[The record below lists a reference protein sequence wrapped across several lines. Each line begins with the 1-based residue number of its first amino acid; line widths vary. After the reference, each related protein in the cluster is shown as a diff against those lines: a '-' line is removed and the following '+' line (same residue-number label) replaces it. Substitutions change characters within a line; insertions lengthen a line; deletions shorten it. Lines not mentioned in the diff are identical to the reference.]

1 LRTVAVFLLS
11 VLCLEASAQTD
22 TLTANTHSLGEVE
35 VRQHGVAGSV
45 TPPAPV
51 QTMRQEQFTAL
62 GMVSLSDAVK
72 KFAGTEVRDY
82 GGIGGMKTVSV
93 RSLGAYH
100 TAVSYDGVTISNTET
115 GQIDIGRFSLDNVM
129 SLSMAIGQ
137 GMDQMQTARH
147 YASAGILSIETE
159 RPCFDQK
166 DWTLRARLRGGSF
179 GLVSPSLRYGQKLG
193 ERTALSV
200 DGTFMRA
207 DGQYPFTLV
216 NGTQKTREK
225 RYNSDIHTWQG
236 EANLYHTFRD
246 SSELQAKAYYYN
258 SERGL
263 PGVVI
268 LYNSDARERL
278 WDEHF
283 FAQMVWKKRF
293 SPQWQLQTR
302 LKYTH
307 SWNRYE
313 DFNVKYEG
321 GKQTDIDR
329 QNEYYTSATLG
340 WTPVRN
346 LSFALAEDGVL
357 ANLRNNITSQP
368 NPTRYTS
375 LTALSARY
383 RSARLLLDGNVVAT
397 YITEHSPTGSV
408 PADRRR
414 LSPSLS
420 ASYRLLADES
430 LYVRAMVKNT
440 FRVPTFTDMYYL
452 RIGNTNL
459 RPEKALEYNVGMTWR
474 HLIYNKVDVQVTLDG
489 YYNTVHDKIVAF
501 PTTYVWKMVNFGKV
515 HITGMDVTLAMDI
528 PVSRKVSI
536 DATAAYTLQKAID
549 KTSPERVS
557 YNDQIPYTARNSGSG
572 SLIVKTA
579 WLNVGYSVKACGE
592 RWSMGQNTSEYRLQ
606 PYWEHSL
613 TVSRD
618 FQLKLARLS
627 LLGTLLNLTNEQ
639 YEIIQ
644 YYPMPG
650 RSWQMAATITF

>member
-1 LRTVAVFLLS
+1 
-11 VLCLEASAQTD
+11 LCLEASAQTD

-35 VRQHGVAGSV
+35 VRQRSVAGSV
-45 TPPAPV
+45 TSPAPV

-283 FAQMVWKKRF
+283 FAQTVWKKRF

-572 SLIVKTA
+572 SLIVKTP
-579 WLNVGYSVKACGE
+579 WLNVGYSVKVCGE

-618 FQLKLARLS
+618 FQLKQARLS
-627 LLGTLLNLTNEQ
+627 LSGTLLNLTNEQ

>member
-1 LRTVAVFLLS
+1 MRTVAVLLLS
-11 VLCLEASAQTD
+11 VLCLVASAQTD
-22 TLTANTHSLGEVE
+22 TLTGNTHSLGEVE
-35 VRQHGVAGSV
+35 VYRRGVAKGV
-45 TPPAPV
+45 TSPAPV

-93 RSLGAYH
+93 RGLGAYH

-129 SLSMAIGQ
+129 SLSMSIGQ

-159 RPCFDQK
+159 RPCFDK
-166 DWTLRARLRGGSF
+166 KNWTLRARLRGGAF
-179 GLVSPSLRYGQKLG
+179 GLVSPSFRYGQKLG
-193 ERTALSV
+193 EHTALSA

-216 NGTQKTREK
+216 NGTQMTREK
-225 RYNSDIHTWQG
+225 RYNSDIHAWQG

-246 SSELQAKAYYYN
+246 RSEFQAKAYYYN

-268 LYNSDARERL
+268 LYNNDARERL

-283 FAQMVWKKRF
+283 FAQTVWKKCF
-293 SPQWQLQTR
+293 SSQWQLQTR

-313 DFNVKYEG
+313 DVNVKYEG

-340 WTPVRN
+340 WTPARN
-346 LSFALAEDGVL
+346 LSLAFAQDGVL

-414 LSPSLS
+414 LSPSFS

-430 LYVRAMVKNT
+430 LFVRAMVKNT

-474 HLIYNKVDVQVTLDG
+474 HLICNKVDMQVTLDG

-501 PTTYVWKMVNFGKV
+501 PTTYVWKMVNFGRV
-515 HITGMDVTLAMDI
+515 HITGMDVTMAMDI
-528 PVSRKVSI
+528 PVSRNVCI

-549 KTSPERVS
+549 KTSPERAS

-572 SLIVKTA
+572 SLIVKMP

-592 RWSMGQNTSEYRLQ
+592 RWSMGQNTGEYRLQ

-613 TVSRD
+613 TLSRD
-618 FQLKLARLS
+618 FLLRQARLS
-627 LLGTLLNLTNEQ
+627 LSGTLLNLTNEQ